1 MDVNRNKRNQ
11 MLAEKLIKALESRNM
26 EGYYAQTKEEALEKA
41 LELIPEGSK
50 IGWGG
55 SMSIQEIGLKDAVCS
70 GNYEVFNRDIC
81 TNPEEK
87 KKTELAILDSDY
99 FLCSCN
105 AITEDGILVN
115 IDGMGNRVA
124 AITWGPRNV
133 LMIVG
138 MNKVVRETRDAVS
151 RARGEAATINAQ
163 RFNLDT
169 PCCKTGACFD
179 CKSPDTICCQFL
191 LTRFSRTKGRIKV
204 ILVNEELGF

>member
-26 EGYYAQTKEEALEKA
+26 EGYYAQTKEAALEKA

-70 GNYEVFNRDIC
+70 DNYEVFNRDIC
-81 TNPEEK
+81 ANPEEK
-87 KKTELAILDSDY
+87 RKTELAIFDSDY

-105 AITEDGILVN
+105 AITEDGVIVN

-124 AITWGPRNV
+124 AITWGPKNV

-169 PCCKTGACFD
+169 PCSKTGACFD

-191 LTRFSRTKGRIKV
+191 LTRFSKVKGRIKV
-204 ILVNEELGF
+204 ILVNDELGF